1 MGPRRWRPASAIA
14 AVIAT
19 VATASGGRAF
29 AQTPPAPTPADDA
42 STFALR
48 SSLKNSLLLS
58 QLPDDPLLFPDQGSA
73 TGFWR
78 FRLEP
83 SARVSDRV
91 TAEGAFEQRLRV
103 YSSGSTGF
111 GAGVLPMEAPAPYR
125 LWQLDWSVASS
136 TNAEWRA
143 EIDRAAVHVQLP
155 RANVTIGRQAIGWG
169 RGVLF
174 GAVDLFSPFTPL
186 EADREWRR
194 GVDAVRADV
203 KLADRV
209 SLDAV
214 GAFGESL
221 DQSVAAA
228 RLRGYAGTADVEVMA
243 GKRASDPFAGA
254 TSSIAIGDVEVHG
267 EVARFSDVMKAVA
280 GGSYRF
286 PLGHGLLTYVEYHY
300 SGYGAPTT
308 AAMLALLQ
316 DPAFQERYLRGDTQI
331 LGRHAVAAL
340 TSYEWSP
347 EITLAGQWLHNPAD
361 GSGVIAPSLTIT
373 PGDRW
378 SVLVSGYAPYGR
390 APVGTQLVSEYGAA
404 PRALFVQ
411 VKTYR

>member
-1 MGPRRWRPASAIA
+1 MRSRWRAAAAIA
-14 AVIAT
+14 AI
-19 VATASGGRAF
+19 VAAASGGRAF
-29 AQTPPAPTPADDA
+29 AQTMPAPAPDEP
-42 STFALR
+42 STFAMR
-48 SSLKNSLLLS
+48 SSLKSSLLLS
-58 QLPDDPLLFPDQGSA
+58 QLPDDPSLFPDRGTT

-83 SARVSDRV
+83 STRLSDTVSV
-91 TAEGAFEQRLRV
+91 EGAFEQRLRV
-103 YSSGSTGF
+103 FSSTSAGV
-111 GAGVLPMEAPAPYR
+111 GAGVLPTEANAPYR
-125 LWQLDWSVASS
+125 LRQLDWSIASS
-136 TNAEWRA
+136 ANTDWRV
-143 EIDRAAVHVQLP
+143 EIDRAALHVQLP

-174 GAVDLFSPFTPL
+174 GAVDLFAPFTPL

-214 GAFGESL
+214 GALGESL
-221 DQSVAAA
+221 DRSIAAA
-228 RLRGYAGTADVEVMA
+228 RVRGYAGKADVEVMA
-243 GKRASDPFAGA
+243 GRRATDPFAGA
-254 TSSIAIGDVEVHG
+254 TSSIAIGDVEIHG
-267 EVARFSDVMKAVA
+267 EAARFGDVMKAVA

-300 SGYGAPTT
+300 SGYGATS
-308 AAMLALLQ
+308 AAAIFTLLQ
-316 DPAFQERYLRGDTQI
+316 DPAFQERYVRGDTQI

-340 TSYEWSP
+340 TSYECSP
-347 EITLAGQWLHNPAD
+347 EIALAGQWLHDPAD
-361 GSGVIAPSLTIT
+361 GSGVVAPSLTIT

-390 APVGTQLVSEYGAA
+390 APSGLQLGSEFGAA

-411 VKTYR
+411 VRTYR

>member
-1 MGPRRWRPASAIA
+1 MRPGRRRSA
-14 AVIAT
+14 AVITAIIVT
-19 VATASGGRAF
+19 VAGGRAF
-29 AQTPPAPTPADDA
+29 GQTDPAPAPSDNP

-48 SSLKNSLLLS
+48 SSLKSSVLLS
-58 QLPDDPLLFPDQGSA
+58 KLPDDPLLFPDRGSA

-78 FRLEP
+78 VRLEP
-83 SARVSDRV
+83 SARVSDSV
-91 TAEGAFEQRLRV
+91 TVEGAFEQRFRV
-103 YSSGSTGF
+103 FSSASTGV
-111 GAGVLPMEAPAPYR
+111 GAGVLPADASAPYR
-125 LWQLDWSVASS
+125 LRRLDWNISS
-136 TNAEWRA
+136 SANGDWRA
-143 EIDRAAVHVQLP
+143 EIDRAAVHARLP

-174 GAVDLFSPFTPL
+174 GAVDLFAPFTPL

-214 GAFGESL
+214 GAFGESV
-221 DQSVAAA
+221 DRSVAAA
-228 RLRGYAGTADVEVMA
+228 RLRGYAGKADVEVMA
-243 GKRASDPFAGA
+243 GRRATDPFAGA
-254 TSSIAIGDVEVHG
+254 TTSIAIGDVEVHG
-267 EVARFSDVMKAVA
+267 EAARFGDVMKAVA

-286 PLGHGLLTYVEYHY
+286 PLGHGLLTFVEYHY
-300 SGYGAPTT
+300 SGYGALSA
-308 AAMLALLQ
+308 AAMPAQLQ
-316 DPAFQERYLRGDTQI
+316 DPAFQERYFRGDTQI

-347 EITLAGQWLHNPAD
+347 EVSLAGQWLQNPTD
-361 GSGVIAPSLTIT
+361 GSGIVVPSLTIT

-390 APVGTQLVSEYGAA
+390 APVGPQLNSEFGAS
-404 PRALFVQ
+404 PSALFLQ
-411 VKTYR
+411 LRMYR

>member
-1 MGPRRWRPASAIA
+1 VIVRLRPRRAAAAIA
-14 AVIAT
+14 AIVLT
-19 VATASGGRAF
+19 VSGRASG
-29 AQTPPAPTPADDA
+29 QTAPAPPPADGA
-42 STFALR
+42 SVFALR
-48 SSLKNSLLLS
+48 SSLKSSVLLS
-58 QLPDDPLLFPDQGSA
+58 QLPDDPLLFPDRGGA

-83 SARVSDRV
+83 STRVSERV
-91 TAEGAFEQRLRV
+91 TLEGAFEQRFRV
-103 YSSGSTGF
+103 FSSTSTGV
-111 GAGVLPMEAPAPYR
+111 GAGVLPTEATAPYR
-125 LWQLDWSVASS
+125 VRQLDWSVASS
-136 TNAEWRA
+136 ANADWRA
-143 EIDRAAVHVQLP
+143 EIDRAALHVQLP

-174 GAVDLFSPFTPL
+174 GAVDLFAPFTPL

-203 KLADRV
+203 TLTDRV

-214 GAFGESL
+214 GAFGASL
-221 DQSVAAA
+221 DRSVVAA
-228 RLRGYAGTADVEVMA
+228 RVRGYAGRADLEVVA
-243 GKRASDPFAGA
+243 GRRATDRFAGA
-254 TSSIAIGDVEVHG
+254 TTSIAIGDVEVHG
-267 EVARFSDVMKAVA
+267 EAARFGDVMKAVA

-286 PLGHGLLTYVEYHY
+286 PLGHGLLTFVEYHY
-300 SGYGAPTT
+300 SGYGAPT
-308 AAMLALLQ
+308 AAAILVQLH

-340 TSYEWSP
+340 TSYECSP
-347 EITLAGQWLHNPAD
+347 EIALAGQWLQNPAD
-361 GSGVIAPSLTIT
+361 GSGVVVPSLTIT

-390 APVGTQLVSEYGAA
+390 APVGPQLASEFGAA

-411 VKTYR
+411 MRIYR

>member
-1 MGPRRWRPASAIA
+1 MRPRPWRAAAIA
-14 AVIAT
+14 AIV
-19 VATASGGRAF
+19 VMVGSGRASG
-29 AQTPPAPTPADDA
+29 QTVPAPAPADDTSA
-42 STFALR
+42 FALR
-48 SSLKNSLLLS
+48 SSLKSSVLLS
-58 QLPDDPLLFPDQGSA
+58 QLPDDPFLFPDRGSA

-83 SARVSDRV
+83 SGRVNDIV
-91 TAEGAFEQRLRV
+91 TVEGAFEQRFLV
-103 YSSGSTGF
+103 FSTTSTGV
-111 GAGVLPMEAPAPYR
+111 GAGVLPAEAAAPYR
-125 LWQLDWSVASS
+125 LRQLDWSVASS
-136 TNAEWRA
+136 ANADWRA
-143 EIDRAAVHVQLP
+143 EIDRAAVHVRLP

-174 GAVDLFSPFTPL
+174 GAVDLFAPFTPL

-214 GAFGESL
+214 GAFGDSL
-221 DQSVAAA
+221 DRSVAAA

-243 GKRASDPFAGA
+243 GKRASDAFAGA

-267 EVARFSDVMKAVA
+267 EAARFGDVMKAVA

-286 PLGHGLLTYVEYHY
+286 PLGHGLLTFVEYHY
-300 SGYGAPTT
+300 SGYGATSP
-308 AAMLALLQ
+308 AAILALLQ
-316 DPAFQERYLRGDTQI
+316 DPAFRERYLRGDTQI

-340 TSYEWSP
+340 TSYEVSP
-347 EITLAGQWLHNPAD
+347 EISLAGQWLHDPAD
-361 GSGVIAPSLTIT
+361 GSGVVAPSLTIT

-390 APVGTQLVSEYGAA
+390 APSALQLGSEFGAS
-404 PRALFVQ
+404 PRALFLQ
-411 VKTYR
+411 LRMYR